1 MSIPPINPFNMQPVK
16 EALPIRTQE
25 GSSVKYN
32 LGLTVAEITAVSFVS
47 STFAQAMRK
56 NVGYFVVA
64 THAKMQ
70 SDFAKFQD
78 THFSVI
84 PQGERSDLE
93 TLMHS
98 LWEKTRNYLE
108 LYLQETGE
116 VDEKKSFNEACQ
128 EADRLAQGVREKGGQ
143 CEVLSIQQIVLLNYA
158 IASFHKTEN

>member
-1 MSIPPINPFNMQPVK
+1 MSIPPINAFNMQPVK

-47 STFAQAMRK
+47 STFAEAMRK

-64 THAKMQ
+64 THAKMR
-70 SDFAKFQD
+70 SDFAEFQD
-78 THFSVI
+78 KNFSII
-84 PQGERSDLE
+84 PQAERSDLE

-108 LYLQETGE
+108 LFLLETGD
-116 VDEKKSFNEACQ
+116 VAQIKSFQEACQ
-128 EADRLAQGVREKGGQ
+128 EADRLAHGVRIEGKQ
-143 CEVLSIQQIVLLNYA
+143 CEVLNNYQMLLLNHA
-158 IASFHKTEN
+158 IASTRKTEK